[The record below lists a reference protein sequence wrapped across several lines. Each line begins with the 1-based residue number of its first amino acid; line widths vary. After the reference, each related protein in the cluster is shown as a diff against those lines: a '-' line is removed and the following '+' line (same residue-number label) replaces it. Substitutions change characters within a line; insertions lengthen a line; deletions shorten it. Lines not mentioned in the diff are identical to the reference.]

1 MEDNVNKN
9 LDDNNKK
16 YFNEV
21 NETSIDDE
29 GGEETT
35 GTKNQGV
42 IHIYIIQ
49 NETETNQDTLNKVI
63 EKSPDEKS
71 PVVMEEYV
79 NKELDYSNH
88 NYLVE
93 ENKTEVHDEEGD

>member
-1 MEDNVNKN
+1 MEDFVNKN
-9 LDDNNKK
+9 LDYNNKG

-35 GTKNQGV
+35 EAKNQGV

-63 EKSPDEKS
+63 EKSP
-71 PVVMEEYV
+71 VVMKEYV
-79 NKELDYSNH
+79 NKELDDSNH

-93 ENKTEVHDEEGD
+93 ENKTEVHDEEVD